1 MASANLMHVILTID
15 HDRLQDDRP
24 TLVKIAQ
31 GLLEAGIEQTH
42 VLGSPQSGELATPLV
57 EDIDTHSTTMPP
69 RWGYR
74 AEAAGVMS
82 PLISRRPV
90 DVLCWS
96 GDGAAVTARDLATR
110 LEIPLACDTWRAEQI
125 DGASRRPYVDTW
137 IARSNAIADG
147 LRSIIHHGTVITA
160 RPPIDLPPSMRTP
173 DTRPSIVVLD
183 PGPGKHK
190 DAVPLLEALA
200 AVLKQRP
207 DVEAFLELRGGTSH
221 RLWRIVSKLGLC
233 ERVTVLGHVGML
245 GPLVAGATI
254 LVSPDPAGPARTLI
268 PMAMCGGAAI
278 VCASSEWED
287 LLIPGQTAQVP
298 ASFDVTGWT
307 AAIGGL
313 LADPPTRQAIAQAG
327 EQAAKAECRPD
338 TAIAAWITA
347 ITASAESVSY
357 PIGTQ

>member
-1 MASANLMHVILTID
+1 MASTKLMHVILAID
-15 HDRLQDDRP
+15 HNRLQDDRP
-24 TLVKIAQ
+24 ALAKIAQ

-42 VLGSPQSGELATPLV
+42 VLGSPKNGEPMTPLL
-57 EDIDTHSTTMPP
+57 EDIDTHSTIMPP

-74 AEAAGVMS
+74 AEAASALS

-96 GDGAAVTARDLATR
+96 GEGAAVTARDLATR

-125 DGASRRPYVDTW
+125 DNAHRRPYVDTW
-137 IARSNAIADG
+137 IARSIAIADG
-147 LRSIIHHGTVITA
+147 LRSILRHGTVITA
-160 RPPIDLPPSMRTP
+160 RPPIDLPPSMRLP

-190 DAVPLLEALA
+190 DAVSLLEALA

-207 DVEAFLELRGGTSH
+207 DAEAFLELRGGTSH

-233 ERVTVLGHVGML
+233 ERVTVLSHVGML

-254 LVSPDPAGPARTLI
+254 VVSPDPAGPARTLI
-268 PMAMCGGAAI
+268 PMAMCGGAAM

-287 LLIPGQTAQVP
+287 LLIPDQTVQVP
-298 ASFDVTGWT
+298 VSFDASGWA

-313 LADPPTRQAIAQAG
+313 LADPLKRQAIAQAG
-327 EQAAKAECRPD
+327 EQAARVECRPD
-338 TAIAAWITA
+338 TAVAAWITA
-347 ITASAESVSY
+347 ITASAESVLY

>member
-1 MASANLMHVILTID
+1 MHVVLAIEHT
-15 HDRLQDDRP
+15 RLRDDRP
-24 TLVKIAQ
+24 TLAKIAQ

-42 VLGSPQSGELATPLV
+42 VLGSPQSGAPVTPLL
-57 EDIDTHSTTMPP
+57 EDIDTHSTPMPP

-74 AEAAGVMS
+74 AEAISVLS

-96 GDGAAVTARDLATR
+96 GDGASVTARDLATR

-125 DGASRRPYVDTW
+125 DGSPRRPYVDTW

-147 LRSIIHHGTVITA
+147 LRSALRHGTVITA

-183 PGPGKHK
+183 PGPGGKRK
-190 DAVPLLEALA
+190 YATPLLEALA

-254 LVSPDPAGPARTLI
+254 VVSPDPTGPARTLI
-268 PMAMCGGAAI
+268 PMAMCGGAAM

-287 LLIPGQTAQVP
+287 LLMPGQTAQVP
-298 ASFDVTGWT
+298 ASFDVVGWT
-307 AAIGGL
+307 AAIGEL
-313 LADPPTRQAIAQAG
+313 LADPPKRQAIAQAG
-327 EQAAKAECRPD
+327 ERAARAECRPD

-357 PIGTQ
+357 PVGTQ